1 MRHKKDE
8 QSVQRV
14 QVTFTTDQW
23 NIINKF
29 RGIMGSGDAELVR
42 NIVLTWLSE
51 KSMVSTTVKNQE
63 RRGLY
68 HE

>member
-1 MRHKKDE
+1 MRHKDE
-8 QSVQRV
+8 QTVQRV
-14 QVTFTTDQW
+14 QVTFTADQW
-23 NIINKF
+23 NIIKKF

-63 RRGLY
+63 KRGPNS
-68 HE
+68 E